1 MSIASIISKYNRTR
15 KYDRFLQEF
24 SPASDITILDVG
36 FTNTEYRNADNFLE
50 KNYPH
55 LSNITALGIEIHGS
69 DSFRRRYPDVEVVLY
84 EGIIFPFENN
94 QFDIGWSNAVIEHVG
109 DEERQIAFL
118 KELERTCKAIYF
130 TTPNRYF
137 PFEIHTRL
145 PLLHY
150 LPKEV
155 FDKII
160 SHTSKK
166 WASGDY
172 MHLLSHRKLKSLL
185 RKAGITQYKIVRNRL
200 LGFTVDFSI
209 IIK

>member
-1 MSIASIISKYNRTR
+1 MKIASIISRYNRTR

-24 SPASDITILDVG
+24 NLATDTTILDVG
-36 FTNTEYRNADNFLE
+36 FTNTEYQDADNFLE

-84 EGIIFPFENN
+84 EGSVFPFDDNR
-94 QFDIGWSNAVIEHVG
+94 FDVGWSNAVIEHVG
-109 DEERQIAFL
+109 SEEHQITFL
-118 KELERTCKAIYF
+118 KELRRTCRTIYF

-150 LPKEV
+150 LPKRI

-160 SHTSKK
+160 DHTSKK

-185 RKAGITQYKIVRNRL
+185 SKAGITQYKIVRNRL
-200 LGFTVDFSI
+200 FGFTMDFSI